1 MGSSWQGVDARIEV
15 DDTCNGCIYAH
26 VGMADGDE
34 DMVYKCR
41 RFPGTVVF
49 DSEDEPVQL
58 FPDAW
63 KRCGEYNDGKEV
75 AMWARNH
82 SSLNTVA
89 NVVTAV
95 MAVLIALKL
104 Y

>member
-1 MGSSWQGVDARIEV
+1 MGSSWSGIDNR
-15 DDTCNGCIYAH
+15 
-26 VGMADGDE
+26 
-34 DMVYKCR
+34 
-41 RFPGTVVF
+41 
-49 DSEDEPVQL
+49 
-58 FPDAW
+58 
-63 KRCGEYNDGKEV
+63 KEV
-75 AMWARNH
+75 VMWARNH